1 MLCNKGIVV
10 CKKER
15 TLSSVWD
22 TQIFGTEKGDGKSS
36 VSKSFWS
43 DSILLYRT
51 YPSVKISQSP
61 FPLSNPIIYPKK
73 ILFSFQ
79 SCYTFPYGVGWVPES
94 TITVIITQSPSLR
107 NTKGSKSRAIFVRI
121 CGSFLGPKPLRFCDL
136 FYFPTCQTADPPS
149 RVPLDDKKS
158 NIGRRERSDPAW
170 WDLAIYYLKKAPKK
184 GHTLKHSLFR
194 AIYLY
199 FSCWRGGQ
207 GGICVYSHYYWRTS
221 PTCWDSMDGQR
232 QLYK

>member
-1 MLCNKGIVV
+1 MWFKFTDAIHTAWCCVTKALLCA
-10 CKKER
+10 KKER

-22 TQIFGTEKGDGKSS
+22 TQIFGTEKRDGKSS

-51 YPSVKISQSP
+51 CYSVKISQSP

-107 NTKGSKSRAIFVRI
+107 NTKGSKSRAICVRI
-121 CGSFLGPKPLRFCDL
+121 YSSFLGPKPLRFCDL

-170 WDLAIYYLKKAPKK
+170 WDLAIYYPKKAPKK
-184 GHTLKHSLFR
+184 KDTR
-194 AIYLY
+194 
-199 FSCWRGGQ
+199 
-207 GGICVYSHYYWRTS
+207 
-221 PTCWDSMDGQR
+221 
-232 QLYK
+232 